1 MVRGKPLHLYV
12 EGLSVSAGLNSL
24 FFFSY
29 KDSASFGYSNSR
41 VTFSLRIDTFLDVH
55 RRTAPGKQTFVLG
68 AFVLVLAQSSEK
80 DVRLLQLVSL
90 WSWGVSPS
98 RGGCIRQPGSSLNP
112 YSWHFLKAPSRRLAQ
127 LLAPFP
133 SLEGGG
139 GAESSNLIMDR
150 SL

>member
-24 FFFSY
+24 FFSY

-55 RRTAPGKQTFVLG
+55 RTTAPGKQTFVLG
-68 AFVLVLAQSSEK
+68 VFMLVLAQSSEK

-98 RGGCIRQPGSSLNP
+98 RGGCIGQPGSSPNAVLVAF
-112 YSWHFLKAPSRRLAQ
+112 SEG
-127 LLAPFP
+127 
-133 SLEGGG
+133 SLP
-139 GAESSNLIMDR
+139 
-150 SL
+150 